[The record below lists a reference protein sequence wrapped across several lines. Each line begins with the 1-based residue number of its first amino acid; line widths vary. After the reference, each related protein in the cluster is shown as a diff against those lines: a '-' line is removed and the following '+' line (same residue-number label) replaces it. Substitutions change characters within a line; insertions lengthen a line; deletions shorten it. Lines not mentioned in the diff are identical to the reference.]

1 MSFSSIAF
9 LSLLPPF
16 VLLYWVIGNQTIRNA
31 LLIVFSAGIL
41 SFNSLYD
48 LVTMAAIL
56 LYSWL
61 FICLAKKFPQR
72 RTLIFGAVVA
82 SLVLILLVSKLKI
95 EVFHKLFEILALSDY
110 QKIQPIGLSYYVFI
124 LIGFF
129 IEANRSPS
137 AMSPLSNPQRLIF
150 FPTVFSGPIVRL
162 KSWSAQ
168 YSSDRKKF
176 ALQNITI
183 GTQLFAVGFLKKIFI
198 ADPIG
203 YTISPVFDNPHHYD
217 SVSIC
222 MALLGFYVQLYA
234 DFSGYTD
241 MARGLGR
248 MLGFHLP
255 INFKAPYL
263 AATPLNFWAR
273 WHMSL
278 TGWIKDYIFVP
289 MSVQAWRAFGTK
301 KISTFISAG
310 LVIALMVLVGLWHGF
325 SANFVIFGFFHGIL
339 VIAWYAAVKTGKK
352 MNPRS
357 QAISWC
363 LFTVLLIASLTLFR
377 TSSPYLALDMLT
389 GMFVSEGV
397 ESISDGLPMLLVVT
411 AVTFFLQFFEK
422 HTQVSKI
429 TRTLVTLRKNL
440 FIFPALIAFIF
451 FGMYMTGITL
461 NGVWISPAD
470 PFFNKGQEKFIY
482 FKF

>member
-16 VLLYWVIGNQTIRNA
+16 ILIYWAIRNQTVRNA
-31 LLIVFSAGIL
+31 ALITFSIGIL

-48 LVTMAAIL
+48 FITMAAIL
-56 LYSWL
+56 LYSSI
-61 FICLAKKFPQR
+61 FVFLARKFPKR
-72 RTLIFGAVVA
+72 KSVITATAIISLATILIA
-82 SLVLILLVSKLKI
+82 SKLKI
-95 EVFHKLFEILALSDY
+95 EIFHDIFEILALSDY
-110 QKIQPIGLSYYVFI
+110 RKIQPIGISYYIFI

-129 IEANRSPS
+129 IEINRNPTTISSFSSPH
-137 AMSPLSNPQRLIF
+137 RLIF
-150 FPTVFSGPIVRL
+150 FPTLFSGPILRL

-168 YSSDRKKF
+168 YSSERKKF
-176 ALQNITI
+176 ALKNITI
-183 GTQLFAVGFLKKIFI
+183 GTQIFAVGFLKKIFI

-203 YTISPVFDNPHHYD
+203 YTISPIFDNPQSYD
-217 SVSIC
+217 SASIC
-222 MALLGFYVQLYA
+222 MALLGFYIQLYA

-248 MLGFHLP
+248 MMGYHLP

-278 TGWIKDYIFVP
+278 TGWIKDYIFIP
-289 MSVQAWRAFGTK
+289 MSVQAWRTFGTK
-301 KISTFISAG
+301 RISTFISAS

-325 SANFVIFGFFHGIL
+325 SANFVIFGIFHGIL
-339 VIAWYAAVKTGKK
+339 VISWYAVVKTGKK
-352 MNPRS
+352 MKPRS
-357 QAISWC
+357 QVISWC
-363 LFTVLLIASLTLFR
+363 LFTILLIGSLTLFR
-377 TSSPYLALDMLT
+377 SNSPYLALDMLAGIFTST
-389 GMFVSEGV
+389 GTEN
-397 ESISDGLPMLLVVT
+397 ISDGLPMLLVVT
-411 AVTFFLQFFEK
+411 AITFSLQAFEK
-422 HTQVSKI
+422 YTRVSKT
-429 TRTLVTLRKNL
+429 TRTLVALRKNL
-440 FIFPALIAFIF
+440 FIFPVLIAFIF

-470 PFFNKGQEKFIY
+470 PFFNQGQEKFIY